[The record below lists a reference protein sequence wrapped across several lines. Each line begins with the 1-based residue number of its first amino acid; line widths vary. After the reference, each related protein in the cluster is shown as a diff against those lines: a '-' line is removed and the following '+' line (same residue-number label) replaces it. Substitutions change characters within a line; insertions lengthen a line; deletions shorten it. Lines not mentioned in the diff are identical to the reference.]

1 MIIKKRGLLILGI
14 ATVISCSA
22 MSKPKDDIV
31 FGVGIGNE
39 PTSLDPQFCSDRLGN
54 LIINELFVG
63 LLRGDPKT
71 GGYRPGLAK
80 NWDISYDNTCYTFH
94 LRDDIYWSDG
104 IKITAS
110 TIRDSY
116 IMALENELDVPH
128 INLLTSKI
136 KNAQEFYET
145 KLNADEVGVKV
156 INEQTLE
163 ITLSRPASYFLDM
176 LTHPIFIPIPTHI
189 VKKFGNKWTS
199 SENMVTSGP
208 FKLKRRILNE
218 EISLEKNEKFYDAK
232 NVAINELIF
241 VTINDTRRIYSMY
254 EHNEIDA
261 IFNNIPLSLI
271 NELILRE
278 DFYSADINQIGF
290 FSLNTNVK
298 PLNNVK
304 VREALA
310 LAVDRET
317 LTYRVLDNNFKATR
331 KISPNINN
339 YNYGKKLKPYNPR
352 KAEKLLAEAG
362 YPDGKNFPTLTIKYN
377 KNDLEKEVASFI
389 QSQWKKVL
397 NIDVEIEPET
407 WVNHISNILKGQYEI
422 SVRSWQGDYLDPM
435 AFFNIFETKNSH
447 FASYGY
453 SNPELDELIIKSD
466 LEEDEKLRLEI
477 LKKIEEIIIE
487 NDYPIIPIYSVAG
500 NYLFKNDKWL
510 GWNTNNS
517 ERFALSEIKPIEE

>member
-1 MIIKKRGLLILGI
+1 MIIKKEGLLILGI

-317 LTYRVLDNNFKATR
+317 LAYRVLDNNFKATR

-389 QSQWKKVL
+389 QSQWKK
-397 NIDVEIEPET
+397 
-407 WVNHISNILKGQYEI
+407 
-422 SVRSWQGDYLDPM
+422 
-435 AFFNIFETKNSH
+435 F
-447 FASYGY
+447 
-453 SNPELDELIIKSD
+453 
-466 LEEDEKLRLEI
+466 
-477 LKKIEEIIIE
+477 
-487 NDYPIIPIYSVAG
+487 
-500 NYLFKNDKWL
+500 
-510 GWNTNNS
+510 
-517 ERFALSEIKPIEE
+517 

>member
-31 FGVGIGNE
+31 FSVGIGNE

-163 ITLSRPASYFLDM
+163 ITLSRPARYFLDM

-389 QSQWKKVL
+389 QSQWKK
-397 NIDVEIEPET
+397 
-407 WVNHISNILKGQYEI
+407 
-422 SVRSWQGDYLDPM
+422 
-435 AFFNIFETKNSH
+435 F
-447 FASYGY
+447 
-453 SNPELDELIIKSD
+453 
-466 LEEDEKLRLEI
+466 
-477 LKKIEEIIIE
+477 
-487 NDYPIIPIYSVAG
+487 
-500 NYLFKNDKWL
+500 
-510 GWNTNNS
+510 
-517 ERFALSEIKPIEE
+517 

>member
-1 MIIKKRGLLILGI
+1 
-14 ATVISCSA
+14 

-290 FSLNTNVK
+290 F
-298 PLNNVK
+298 
-304 VREALA
+304 
-310 LAVDRET
+310 
-317 LTYRVLDNNFKATR
+317 
-331 KISPNINN
+331 
-339 YNYGKKLKPYNPR
+339 
-352 KAEKLLAEAG
+352 
-362 YPDGKNFPTLTIKYN
+362 
-377 KNDLEKEVASFI
+377 
-389 QSQWKKVL
+389 
-397 NIDVEIEPET
+397 
-407 WVNHISNILKGQYEI
+407 H
-422 SVRSWQGDYLDPM
+422 
-435 AFFNIFETKNSH
+435 
-447 FASYGY
+447 
-453 SNPELDELIIKSD
+453 
-466 LEEDEKLRLEI
+466 
-477 LKKIEEIIIE
+477 
-487 NDYPIIPIYSVAG
+487 
-500 NYLFKNDKWL
+500 
-510 GWNTNNS
+510 
-517 ERFALSEIKPIEE
+517 